1 MSRVKCLTVLLLA
14 LAAVPARADEK
25 LEAAGKKVQSLLK
38 DEKWADAIK
47 EIDAVLAD
55 VAKDKKIR
63 FDDELAPFHG
73 VRGQC
78 HEKLKKFKEAAA
90 DYTKAAE
97 MDAKNPWYPLSAA
110 RILATCPDE
119 KARDGKAAIKLAT
132 QGQKLMESYEPDPR
146 ELLGT
151 TLLLETLF
159 VPPITLAAAYAEAG
173 QFKDAAKTLKEFL
186 DELKQQNP
194 FVLQGIAGF
203 TGGEEEFKKR
213 LKLMHEMLDQYRE
226 SKPWRTSK

>member
-14 LAAVPARADEK
+14 LAVGPMRADEK
-25 LEAAGKKVQSLLK
+25 LESAAKKVQSLLK
-38 DEKWADAIK
+38 DEKWTDAVK
-47 EIDAVLAD
+47 EIDTFLAG
-55 VAKDKKIR
+55 VAKDKTIR
-63 FDDELAPFHG
+63 FDEELAPLHS

-78 HEKLKKFKEAAA
+78 HEKLKKYKEAAA

-97 MDAKNPWYPLSAA
+97 MDAKNPWYPLYAA
-110 RILATCPDE
+110 RILSTCPDE
-119 KARDGKAAIKLAT
+119 KVRDGKAAIKLAL
-132 QGQKLMESYEPDPR
+132 QGQQRMENYDPDPR

-151 TLLLETLF
+151 TLLLEVMF

-213 LKLMHEMLDQYRE
+213 VKLMQEMLGQYRE